1 MATVICQRLENGVKL
16 VFPNAEYTYTVY
28 PFGCDRILSYNMTTT
43 SNSGALA
50 YRGYNKSR
58 RKGQAELFIEFENLF
73 HAEQF
78 VRNRNLQ
85 GMSGDNVEKFKLII
99 ELAFKKGLLATNG
112 NFAWTVWNANDYLY
126 KLSTK
131 DISNVIRNSNT
142 EKEFFDNAQKC
153 LFDKYKF
160 KHDKVKCF
168 FMDMLIHPVWYLD
181 RNNNQSYEKVVKY
194 ENAIYKAIVLQ
205 KKYNEKIQAQVQQ
218 LKASIPPNMRRII
231 QITTA
236 RGETSDPSC
245 LGVYTVLLDIEEHCR
260 LLHRTM
266 KKADMSF
273 SELKNYAE
281 ELKQEVEAKKTE
293 IEAREFAE
301 MQNEISEWKHI
312 EYSLYIPKT
321 RNECVEIGN
330 EFSNCFGG
338 IEWNSYLGTGK
349 RYGAVLVKED
359 KKVICLDVDRKTKQ
373 IVQWL
378 APRNTHTDEYNEI
391 RTLVQEHF
399 NTMLGKG

>member
-1 MATVICQRLENGVKL
+1 MATVICQRLENGIKL
-16 VFPNAEYTYTVY
+16 VFPDAEYTYTVY
-28 PFGCDRILSYNMTTT
+28 PFGCDKIIPYNMTTT

-58 RKGQAELFIEFENLF
+58 RKGQAELFIEFENLYN
-73 HAEQF
+73 AERY
-78 VRNRNLQ
+78 VRNHNTQ
-85 GMSGDNVEKFKLII
+85 IISEDTIEKFKLIV
-99 ELAFKKGLLATNG
+99 ELTFKKGFLTTN
-112 NFAWTVWNANDYLY
+112 NIFTWEVWNAEYLY

-153 LFDKYKF
+153 LFNKFKF
-160 KHDKVKCF
+160 KHDSIKAF
-168 FMDMLIHPVWYLD
+168 FMKDLVAHPAWQID
-181 RNNNQSYEKVVKY
+181 KENRSYEKVSKY
-194 ENAIYKAIVLQ
+194 ENAIYKAYMLQ
-205 KKYNEKIQAQVQQ
+205 KKYNEKIQATVQQ
-218 LKASIPPNMRRII
+218 LKATIPPNMRRII
-231 QITTA
+231 QITTI
-236 RGETSDPSC
+236 RGETSEPSY
-245 LGVYTVLLDIEEHCR
+245 LAIYIVLLDIEERCR

-281 ELKQEVEAKKTE
+281 ELREEFEAKRTE

-301 MQNEISEWKHI
+301 MQNEIPEWKHI

-338 IEWNSYLGTGK
+338 IEWNSYFGSGK

-359 KKVICLDVDRKTKQ
+359 KKVICLDVDRQTKQ

-378 APRNTHTDEYNEI
+378 APYNTQNNEYNEI

-399 NTMLGKG
+399 NTMLGEG

>member
-1 MATVICQRLENGVKL
+1 MATVICQRLENGIKL

-28 PFGCDRILSYNMTTT
+28 PFGCDKMLPYDLTTT

-58 RKGQAELFIEFENLF
+58 RKGQAELFIEFENLYN
-73 HAEQF
+73 AERY
-78 VRNRNLQ
+78 VKNRSQQ
-85 GMSGDNVEKFKLII
+85 GTSGDIVEKFKLIV
-99 ELAFKKGLLATNG
+99 ELTFKKGFLATDRA
-112 NFAWTVWNANDYLY
+112 FTWEIWHTDYLY

-142 EKEFFDNAQKC
+142 KKEFFQNAQSC
-153 LFDKYKF
+153 LFNKYKF
-160 KHDKVKCF
+160 KHDKVKYF
-168 FMDMLIHPVWYLD
+168 FIDMLIHPVWHID
-181 RNNNQSYEKVVKY
+181 RNNQTYEKVSKY
-194 ENAIYKAIVLQ
+194 ENAIYKAYVLQ
-205 KKYNEKIQAQVQQ
+205 KKYHEKIEAQIQQ
-218 LKASIPPNMRRII
+218 IKATIPPNMRRAI
-231 QITTA
+231 QITSRVGT
-236 RGETSDPSC
+236 EPT
-245 LGVYTVLLDIEEHCR
+245 LLNIYITLLDIEERCQ

-266 KKADMSF
+266 KEADMSF
-273 SELKNYAE
+273 SELKDYAE
-281 ELKQEVEAKKTE
+281 ELREEYEAKKTE

-301 MQNEISEWKHI
+301 MQNEIPEWKHI

-338 IEWNSYLGTGK
+338 IEWNSYFRTGK

-373 IVQWL
+373 ILQWL
-378 APRNTHTDEYNEI
+378 APCNTQNDEYNEI

-399 NTMLGKG
+399 NTMLGED